1 MRRHLRAFGPA
12 GADDIAAWM
21 GVAPPV
27 VRARVEAMA
36 GDALEAISVGR
47 RTLYDLPDAPRPD
60 PDVPAPVRFLGDF
73 DSMLLAY
80 APKHRARIWP
90 DALRG
95 HVYVR
100 GNLRI
105 RAAVLVDGL
114 VAAVWSDEVKR
125 GEATLTVTPGPGV
138 KLGRAA
144 KRDVVAEG
152 ERLLAAR
159 HSRAKARRV
168 VVAS

>member
-1 MRRHLRAFGPA
+1 M
-12 GADDIAAWM
+12 
-21 GVAPPV
+21 
-27 VRARVEAMA
+27 
-36 GDALEAISVGR
+36 GR

-90 DALRG
+90 DALRD

-125 GEATLTVTPGPGV
+125 GEATLTVMPGPGV

-159 HSRAKARRV
+159 HPRAKARRV